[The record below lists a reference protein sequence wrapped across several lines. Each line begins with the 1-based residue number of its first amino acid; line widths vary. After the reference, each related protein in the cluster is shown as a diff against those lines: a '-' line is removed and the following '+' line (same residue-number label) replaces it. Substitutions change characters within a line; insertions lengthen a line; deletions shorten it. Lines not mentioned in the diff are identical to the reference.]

1 MSIDIENLNIGDQ
14 FHIGNGLLTENDIA
28 IYVGK
33 IGDRY
38 EFPTFINGQGCG
50 HMSLDD
56 KQMEENPFQMVKI
69 DSDDPRY
76 VQGTEEMVTEYSR
89 TFEMIMNMVGDE

>member
-1 MSIDIENLNIGDQ
+1 MSIDIESLNIGDQ
-14 FHIGNGLLTENDIA
+14 FYIGNGLLTENDIA
-28 IYVGK
+28 VYVGT

-38 EFPTFINGQGCG
+38 EFPTFINGQGHG
-50 HMSLDD
+50 HMSLDA
-56 KQMEENPFQMVKI
+56 KQMEENPFNMVKI

-76 VQGTEEMVTEYSR
+76 IQGTEEMVTEYSR